1 LLHLFLRGELLIA
14 WHAGQRSRRSG
25 PTALIEAGTRKIPL
39 AHQRWL
45 NLSTS
50 PLGSPPSCSFQWSR
64 SRQFFTL
71 RGCNAGEKVCREQS
85 KRAALNDPERF
96 LPLIQRARREPLV
109 ERPNPDDDDDGPCK
123 RHRVRAYHPK
133 GEYDE
138 RRGEDRPT
146 GSARPDVWRGKMALT
161 WALANTSFTWAS
173 DAPRPGSPRPGSL
186 LNLSHIFP
194 NKHADLW
201 ANGLKAV
208 RVDPKARTTSRG
220 SLHLITTTRLAFFP
234 LCCGKATAYAALIGY
249 SAGAA
254 NGG

>member
-1 LLHLFLRGELLIA
+1 MLWGHERGAPHET
-14 WHAGQRSRRSG
+14 GTSG
-25 PTALIEAGTRKIPL
+25 V
-39 AHQRWL
+39 W
-45 NLSTS
+45 
-50 PLGSPPSCSFQWSR
+50 
-64 SRQFFTL
+64 
-71 RGCNAGEKVCREQS
+71 
-85 KRAALNDPERF
+85 
-96 LPLIQRARREPLV
+96 EPN
-109 ERPNPDDDDDGPCK
+109 RDDDDDGPCK

-161 WALANTSFTWAS
+161 WALAHTSFTWAS

-186 LNLSHIFP
+186 LINLSHIFP